1 MLETRNGNGHGGS
14 TARAA
19 LVKAGIITLLTLL
32 TVSVLA
38 FFVGMVIMLSAAD
51 PSGALDT
58 STNPVGRVGVGVFA
72 FGIMGT
78 MFSIP
83 GISYLINGQGR

>member
-19 LVKAGIITLLTLL
+19 LVKAGIITLL